1 MSMLNHFQHDGTLGG
16 RAQGQ
21 TETSTTLEG
30 VPVRGATGGIED
42 PDMMVTT
49 IPGNATPTTA
59 MTEPSVG
66 EHEELHSGK
75 QQPLP
80 NINEHPLVMPDP
92 LLNVRDDTDDPPT
105 QSDANLTHLERSSA
119 TNSPDPL
126 EEADIPTSRTE
137 EVDAN
142 PPMGDSGQNG
152 CHSLTT
158 PPSYARGTEGDV
170 PEATPAI
177 TETEGGRTGTDATA
191 LGGGIPPP
199 PPLPTPRRTP
209 CVYRRGGSA

>member
-1 MSMLNHFQHDGTLGG
+1 MANPCVQGGTTTCQARVSMLNHFQHDGTLGG

-92 LLNVRDDTDDPPT
+92 LLT
-105 QSDANLTHLERSSA
+105 L
-119 TNSPDPL
+119 
-126 EEADIPTSRTE
+126 
-137 EVDAN
+137 
-142 PPMGDSGQNG
+142 M
-152 CHSLTT
+152 T
-158 PPSYARGTEGDV
+158 PP
-170 PEATPAI
+170 PN
-177 TETEGGRTGTDATA
+177 
-191 LGGGIPPP
+191 LM
-199 PPLPTPRRTP
+199 PT
-209 CVYRRGGSA
+209 